1 MEIPLSMAV
10 LMLMIV
16 RYVGGGGNMVTLYI
30 AQVQFKVTSP
40 THFRCLSFFGCWDKV
55 ALENGENS

>member
-40 THFRCLSFFGCWDKV
+40 NHFRYLLFFGC
-55 ALENGENS
+55 